1 MVFTDLS
8 KRDMNVIKYIALLCF
23 TLFLAGCGNNSTKNK
38 AQKDTPTSGF
48 IKIAADESLAPIVNA
63 ELEVFLA
70 TYLEAHIQPIFRG
83 ETEVIKKIISD
94 SVHSIILARSLNK
107 EEKDFFTQKNLIPKE
122 TKIATDAI
130 AFIVHKENPDSEF
143 TPIQIQDIMKGK
155 IIKWK
160 QLNSKNPSDSIR
172 IVFDNP
178 NSSTAR
184 YVKEKFNENKELP
197 KNCFA
202 VSTNEEVMNY
212 VEQHKNAIGVI
223 GVNWISD
230 IDDTQIQKF
239 RKRFHVVGI
248 ISEKDKIAYQ
258 PYQSYIA
265 DGNYPYTREV
275 YFISTE
281 PHRGLGTGLGAFIA
295 SHRGQKIVQK
305 AGLVPATM
313 PVRVVEIKK
322 K

>member
-1 MVFTDLS
+1 MEFIDLL
-8 KRDMNVIKYIALLCF
+8 KRDMNAIKYIILLYF
-23 TLFLAGCGNNSTKNK
+23 TLFLVSCGNNKSTSKV
-38 AQKDTPTSGF
+38 QKDTPTSGF
-48 IKIAADESLAPIVNA
+48 IKIMADESLAPVVNA
-63 ELEVFLA
+63 EIEVFLA
-70 TYLEAHIQPIFRG
+70 TYLEAHIQPIFKG
-83 ETEVIKKIISD
+83 EVEVVKKLVLD
-94 SVHSIILARSLNK
+94 SIHSVILTRPLNK
-107 EEKDFFTQKNLIPKE
+107 EEKDFFTQKSLIPKE
-122 TKIATDAI
+122 TKIAIDAI
-130 AFIVHKENPDSEF
+130 AFITHKENPDSEF
-143 TPIQIQDIMKGK
+143 TATQIQDILSGK
-155 IIKWK
+155 IQKWK
-160 QLNSKNPSDSIR
+160 AINPKNPSDSIR

-184 YVKEKFNENKELP
+184 YVKEKFNQNKDLP

-202 VSTNEEVMNY
+202 VNTNEEVMNY
-212 VEQHKNAIGVI
+212 VEKHKNAIGVI

-239 RKRFHVVGI
+239 RKRFHVVGV
-248 ISEKDKIAYQ
+248 ISEKDNIAYQ

-265 DGNYPYTREV
+265 DGNYPYTREI

-295 SHRGQKIVQK
+295 GHRGQKIIQK

-322 K
+322 

>member
-1 MVFTDLS
+1 
-8 KRDMNVIKYIALLCF
+8 MNALKYIVLLCF
-23 TLFLAGCGNNSTKNK
+23 TLFLVSCGNNRNGSKV
-38 AQKDTPTSGF
+38 QKDTPTSGF
-48 IKIAADESLAPIVNA
+48 IRIAADESLAPVINA

-70 TYLEAHIQPIFRG
+70 TYLEAHIQPIFKG
-83 ETEVIKKIISD
+83 ETEVMKRMVAD
-94 SVHSIILARSLNK
+94 SVHSVILARNLNK
-107 EEKDFFTQKNLIPKE
+107 EEKDFFTQKNLVPKE
-122 TKIATDAI
+122 TKIAIDAI

-143 TPIQIQDIMKGK
+143 TPIQMYDIMNGK
-155 IIKWK
+155 TTKWK
-160 QLNSKNPSDSIR
+160 QLNPKNPSDSIR

-184 YVKEKFNENKELP
+184 YVKEKFNENKDLP

-202 VSTNEEVMNY
+202 VNTNEDVMNY

-230 IDDTQIQKF
+230 MDDTQIQKF

-248 ISEKDKIAYQ
+248 ISEKDKIPYQ

-275 YFISTE
+275 YFISKE
-281 PHRGLGTGLGAFIA
+281 PHRGLGTGFGAFIA
-295 SHRGQKIVQK
+295 SHRGQKVIQK

-322 K
+322 

>member
-1 MVFTDLS
+1 
-8 KRDMNVIKYIALLCF
+8 MNAIKYIILLCF
-23 TLFLAGCGNNSTKNK
+23 VLWFASCGNRQMSKV
-38 AQKDTPTSGF
+38 QKDTPTSGF
-48 IKIAADESLAPIVNA
+48 IKISADESLAPIVNA
-63 ELEVFLA
+63 EIEVFLA
-70 TYLEAHIQPIFRG
+70 TYLEAHIQPIFKG
-83 ETEVIKKIISD
+83 ETEVIKRLVAD
-94 SVHSIILARSLNK
+94 SVHSIIIARSLNK
-107 EEKDFFTQKNLIPKE
+107 EEKEFFVQKNLIPKE
-122 TKIATDAI
+122 TKIAIDAI

-143 TPIQIQDIMKGK
+143 TPVQMQEIMSGK
-155 IIKWK
+155 ITKWK
-160 QLNSKNPSDSIR
+160 QINPKNPSDSIR

-184 YVKEKFNENKELP
+184 YVKEKFNNNKDLP

-202 VSTNEEVMNY
+202 VNTNEEVMNY

-248 ISEKDKIAYQ
+248 ISEKDKTAYQ

-275 YFISTE
+275 YFISKE

-295 SHRGQKIVQK
+295 SHRGQKIIQK

-322 K
+322 